1 MTAEVSK
8 APAPARVPTPRLV
21 DAGRRLR
28 GLVRHSALSLILLA
42 AVIGVA
48 AGLSVA
54 LVGTLSSA
62 MHNLL
67 FGVGGE
73 RLSGVAHLRRGYASP
88 ILGGLVLGVGAWLWN
103 RRRPTIPVDPIEANA
118 LHGGRMSLRDSLWV
132 TGQTL
137 ISNGFGG
144 SVGLEAGYAQVG
156 AGLASKLG
164 SLLRLR
170 RNDLRMLVGCGA
182 GGAIGAA
189 FGAPLTGAFYAF
201 ELIVGTYSVSSAA
214 PILVASLAGVL
225 TARAVRATTYAI
237 HAPAAGAL
245 NLSDYLSVILLGLLC
260 AGLGIVVMRAVYLLE
275 RALDWT
281 RLPRAVRPAIGGCA
295 LMGLALITPQV
306 LAAGHGALSVD
317 IPARLSIAALLMLIG
332 LKVTASVVSLGSG
345 FRGGLFF
352 ASLFLGALMGKLF
365 SVVIALLAPQIAVD
379 PTLCILVGMA
389 SLAVAVVGGPLTM
402 SFLVLETTGDFAVT
416 SVVLAAAFV
425 TSLLVR
431 ETFGY
436 SFSTWRLHLRG
447 ETIRSAID
455 VGWMRMLTV
464 ERMMR
469 RDPAT
474 IPADASLKELR
485 RRYPLGSTQR
495 VVVVDAEGRYRGVAL
510 ISEAFASIDRPEEDA
525 KRTAADIAHWADAAL
540 TPGMNV
546 KEAVAVFDR
555 TESEALAVVD
565 DMAVRKVI
573 GLLTEGYALRRY
585 AEELDKA
592 RQGLA
597 GGG

>member
-1 MTAEVSK
+1 MTAETSD
-8 APAPARVPTPRLV
+8 APAAARPSSSLLEG
-21 DAGRRLR
+21 AARRLR
-28 GLVRHSALSLILLA
+28 SLVRRSEFSLVVLA
-42 AVIGVA
+42 AIIGIA

-54 LVGTLSSA
+54 LIGTLSSDL
-62 MHNLL
+62 HNLL
-67 FGVGGE
+67 FGLSGE
-73 RLSGVAHLRRGYASP
+73 RLSGVKHLSRGYEAP
-88 ILGGLVLGVGAWLWN
+88 ILGGVILGIGAWLWN

-118 LHGGRMSLRDSLWV
+118 LHGGRMSLRDSVWV
-132 TGQTL
+132 TAQTL
-137 ISNGFGG
+137 LSNGFGA
-144 SVGLEAGYAQVG
+144 SVGLEAGYAQIG

-201 ELIVGTYSVSSAA
+201 ELIVGTYTVSSAA

-237 HAPAAGAL
+237 HAPPAGVL
-245 NLSDYLSVILLGLLC
+245 DISDYLSVILLGLLC
-260 AGLGIVVMRAVYLLE
+260 AALGILVMRAVYLME
-275 RALDWT
+275 RALNWA
-281 RLPRAVRPAIGGCA
+281 RLPKGLRPAIGGCA
-295 LMGLALITPQV
+295 LAGLALITPQV

-317 IPARLSIAALLMLIG
+317 IPAKLSIAALLFLIG

-365 SVVIALLAPQIAVD
+365 CVVVAAVAPQLSID

-402 SFLVLETTGDFAVT
+402 SFLVLETTGDFTVT
-416 SVVLAAAFV
+416 SIVLAAALV
-425 TSLLVR
+425 TSLAVR

-464 ERMMR
+464 GRMMR
-469 RDPAT
+469 RDPST
-474 IPADASLKELR
+474 IPAESSLKELR

-495 VVVVDAEGRYRGVAL
+495 VVVVDAGGGYLGVAL
-510 ISEAFASIDRPEEDA
+510 ISEAFASADRPEEDA
-525 KRTAADIAHWADAAL
+525 GRTAADIAHWPDVAL
-540 TPGMNV
+540 TPEMNV
-546 KEAVAVFDR
+546 KEAVSIFDR
-555 TESEALAVVD
+555 TESEALAVID
-565 DMAVRKVI
+565 SKATRKVL

-592 RQGLA
+592 RLGLT

>member
-1 MTAEVSK
+1 MV
-8 APAPARVPTPRLV
+8 
-21 DAGRRLR
+21 
-28 GLVRHSALSLILLA
+28 LLA
-42 AVIGVA
+42 ALIGVA

-54 LVGTLSSA
+54 LVGTLSSD

-67 FGVGGE
+67 FGLSGE
-73 RLSGVAHLRRGYASP
+73 RLSGVAHLPRGYASP
-88 ILGGLVLGVGAWLWN
+88 IFGGLILGVGAWLWN

-132 TGQTL
+132 TAQTL

-201 ELIVGTYSVSSAA
+201 ELIVGTYTVSSAA

-260 AGLGIVVMRAVYLLE
+260 AGLGIVVMRAVYLME
-275 RALDWT
+275 RALDWV
-281 RLPRAVRPAIGGCA
+281 RLPRAARPAIGGCG

-365 SVVIALLAPQIAVD
+365 SVVIALAAPQIAVD

-425 TSLLVR
+425 TSLVVR

-474 IPADASLKELR
+474 ITAGASLEELR

-495 VVVVDAEGRYRGVAL
+495 VVVVDDGGRYQGVAL
-510 ISEAFASIDRPEEDA
+510 IAEAFASIDRPEEDA
-525 KRTAADIAHWADAAL
+525 KRTAGDIAHWADAAL

-555 TESEALAVVD
+555 TESEALAVVE
-565 DMAVRKVI
+565 DMAVGKVI

-592 RQGLA
+592 RLGLA

>member
-1 MTAEVSK
+1 MTAEASD
-8 APAPARVPTPRLV
+8 APALARTPSSPLE
-21 DAGRRLR
+21 AAARRLR
-28 GLVRHSALSLILLA
+28 SLVRRSEFSLVILA
-42 AVIGVA
+42 AIIGVA

-54 LVGTLSSA
+54 LIGTLSSD

-67 FGVGGE
+67 FGLTGE
-73 RLSGVAHLRRGYASP
+73 RLSGVKHLKRGYEAP
-88 ILGGLVLGVGAWLWN
+88 ILGGVILGIGAWLWN

-132 TGQTL
+132 TAQTL
-137 ISNGFGG
+137 LSNGFGS

-164 SLLRLR
+164 SMLRLR

-201 ELIVGTYSVSSAA
+201 ELIVGTYTVSSAA

-237 HAPAAGAL
+237 HAPPAGVL

-281 RLPRAVRPAIGGCA
+281 RLPRGVRPAIGGCI
-295 LMGLALITPQV
+295 LTGLALITPQV

-317 IPARLSIAALLMLIG
+317 IPAKLSIAALLFLIG

-365 SVVIALLAPQIAVD
+365 CVVFTLAAPQLSID

-416 SVVLAAAFV
+416 SIVLAAALV
-425 TSLLVR
+425 TSLTVR

-464 ERMMR
+464 GRMMR
-469 RDPAT
+469 RDPST
-474 IPADASLKELR
+474 IPAESSLKELR

-495 VVVVDAEGRYRGVAL
+495 VVVVDADGGYMGVAL
-510 ISEAFASIDRPEEDA
+510 ISEAFASADRPEEDA
-525 KRTAADIAHWADAAL
+525 GRTAADIAHWADVAL
-540 TPGMNV
+540 TPEMNV
-546 KEAVAVFDR
+546 KEAVALFDR
-555 TESEALAVVD
+555 TESEALAVID
-565 DMAVRKVI
+565 SKATRKVL

-592 RQGLA
+592 RLGLT

>member
-1 MTAEVSK
+1 MTAEVTE
-8 APAPARVPTPRLV
+8 APELERAATSPLEAV
-21 DAGRRLR
+21 ARRLR
-28 GLVRHSALSLILLA
+28 GLVRRSEFSLVILA
-42 AVIGVA
+42 AIIGVA

-54 LVGTLSSA
+54 LIGTLSSD

-67 FGVGGE
+67 FGLTGE
-73 RLSGVAHLRRGYASP
+73 RLSGVKTLHRGYEAP
-88 ILGGLVLGVGAWLWN
+88 ILGGVILGIGAWLWN
-103 RRRPTIPVDPIEANA
+103 RRRPTVPVDPIEANA

-132 TGQTL
+132 TAQTL
-137 ISNGFGG
+137 LSNGFGA

-164 SLLRLR
+164 SMLRLR
-170 RNDLRMLVGCGA
+170 RNDMRMLVGCGA

-201 ELIVGTYSVSSAA
+201 ELIVGTYTVASAA

-225 TARAVRATTYAI
+225 TARAVRATTYVI
-237 HAPAAGAL
+237 HAPATGAL

-260 AGLGIVVMRAVYLLE
+260 AGLGIVVMRAVYLME
-275 RALDWT
+275 RAFDWT
-281 RLPRAVRPAIGGCA
+281 RIPKAVRPAIGGCV
-295 LMGLALITPQV
+295 LAGMAVITPQI
-306 LAAGHGALSVD
+306 LAAGHGALTVD
-317 IPARLSIAALLMLIG
+317 IPARLTMTALLFLIAM
-332 LKVTASVVSLGSG
+332 KVAASVVSLGSG

-365 SVVIALLAPQIAVD
+365 YVVLALVAPQLSID

-416 SVVLAAAFV
+416 SIVLAAALV
-425 TSLLVR
+425 TSLAVR

-464 ERMMR
+464 GRMMR

-495 VVVVDAEGRYRGVAL
+495 VVVVDADGGYKGVAL
-510 ISEAFASIDRPEEDA
+510 ISQAFASADRPDEDA
-525 KRTAADIAHWADAAL
+525 GRTAGDIAHWADVAL
-540 TPGMNV
+540 TPEMNV

-555 TESEALAVVD
+555 TESEALAVIES
-565 DMAVRKVI
+565 AANRKVL

-585 AEELDKA
+585 SEELDKA
-592 RQGLA
+592 RQGLT